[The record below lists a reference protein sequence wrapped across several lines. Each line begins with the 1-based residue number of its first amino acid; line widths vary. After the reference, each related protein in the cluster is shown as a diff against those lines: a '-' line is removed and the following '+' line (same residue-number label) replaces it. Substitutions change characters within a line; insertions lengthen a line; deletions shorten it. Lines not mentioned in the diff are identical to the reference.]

1 MPDGITV
8 LNIREY
14 LSAAGDK
21 ELGEKELQR
30 LFSEFTCDK
39 NPDVQNFLKENSID
53 FTRKN
58 QSVTFLVFSDEDAL
72 LIGYFTIAIKPI
84 SVKAEQF
91 SNTVKRKLA
100 RVSELDKTSGT
111 YHLSAYLIA
120 QLGKNFKDG
129 LDKRITGEQLLQ
141 AAVNTIKV
149 LQYMA
154 GGMGVFLETVNVENL
169 LQFYEQKNGFKKFD
183 TRKTKS
189 EHPHLLVQ
197 FLKIL

>member
-21 ELGEKELQR
+21 E
-30 LFSEFTCDK
+30 
-39 NPDVQNFLKENSID
+39 
-53 FTRKN
+53 
-58 QSVTFLVFSDEDAL
+58 LVFSDEDAL

-154 GGMGVFLETVNVENL
+154 GGMVVFLETENVENL

>member
-21 ELGEKELQR
+21 E
-30 LFSEFTCDK
+30 
-39 NPDVQNFLKENSID
+39 
-53 FTRKN
+53 
-58 QSVTFLVFSDEDAL
+58 LVFSDEDAL

-154 GGMGVFLETVNVENL
+154 GGMVVFLETENVENL

-189 EHPHLLVQ
+189 EHPHPPIHPRKQ
-197 FLKIL
+197 PREAFLILFQAGEIVIGVTLRIGDRKVDFMQSVLQLPWRA